1 MVGRFELS
9 SVRDGSDVAASSSS
23 SLSAGLYDRAAVDTT
38 PSIAIPG
45 NIYPETTVSSPS
57 PTSFAGADWGAVKPV
72 LDNASAINYSSAAEN
87 QAAGV
92 EPDFIL
98 GTDGQ
103 MRSNPKKTTPN
114 ADGSINVQIE
124 GEGPQDKTAA
134 LKASNEN
141 QKASIRELIRYFTKN
156 NPNAKIPGEWLD
168 QLEKQPDFPTPSAR
182 REAPPQIAPQPQSQP
197 QDYSPPPSSSSNRG
211 FSPGGGSRPSGPGS
225 FSPGGGQQRSSSSSD
240 AGSFDK
246 PARQPMFRTGR
257 AGDVPPP
264 IAGDMAM
271 KGPPTITPEK
281 IDEVLKSFDSPAAGL
296 GQHIFDE
303 GVKRGIN
310 PAVALAFFVQE
321 SSAGT
326 KGVAA
331 ETNSWGNIK
340 GEGPAGSHKGFRAY
354 ENFSQGVDDWY
365 RLIDDKYLAP
375 QSDGGRGYTHLSQV
389 IHTYAPGSDNNNEKQ
404 YVANVKGMVQGW
416 ESGSTKPAAN
426 G

>member
-9 SVRDGSDVAASSSS
+9 PVRDGSDVAASSH
-23 SLSAGLYDRAAVDTT
+23 SLSAGLFDRGAMDTA
-38 PSIAIPG
+38 PSLTIPG
-45 NIYPETTVSSPS
+45 NIYPESTMAAPS
-57 PTSFAGADWGAVKPV
+57 PTAFASADWSAVKPV
-72 LDNASAINYSSAAEN
+72 LDKASAINYSSAAEN

-103 MRSNPKKTTPN
+103 MRANPKKTAPN
-114 ADGSINVQIE
+114 ADGSINIQLD
-124 GEGPQDKTAA
+124 GGADAQDKIQAMKSA
-134 LKASNEN
+134 NEN
-141 QKASIRELIRYFTKN
+141 QKASIREMIRYFQKN

-168 QLEKQPDFPTPSAR
+168 QLEKQPDFPSPSAR
-182 REAPPQIAPQPQSQP
+182 RDAPPQVSPQPQP
-197 QDYSPPPSSSSNRG
+197 QTDYSPPSRSSGHRSSPGGSPGG
-211 FSPGGGSRPSGPGS
+211 FSPGGG
-225 FSPGGGQQRSSSSSD
+225 QRSASRSSD
-240 AGSFDK
+240 TGPSES
-246 PARQPMFRTGR
+246 PHRQPMFRTSGR

-264 IAGDMAM
+264 IAGDLAL
-271 KGPPTITPEK
+271 KGPPTITPDK
-281 IDEVLKSFDSPAAGL
+281 IDQVLKSFDSPAAGL
-296 GQHIFDE
+296 GQHIYDE

-326 KGVAA
+326 KGVAT

-340 GEGPAGSHKGFRAY
+340 GEGPAGSYKGFKAY
-354 ENFSQGVDDWY
+354 DNFQQGVDDWY

-375 QSDGGRGYTHLSQV
+375 KDEGGRGYTHLSQV
-389 IHTYAPGSDNNNEKQ
+389 IHTYAPGSDNNNERA

-416 ESGSTKPAAN
+416 ESQTSKPAQ

>member
-9 SVRDGSDVAASSSS
+9 PVRDGSDVGVSH
-23 SLSAGLYDRAAVDTT
+23 SLSAGLFDRGAMDTS
-38 PSIAIPG
+38 PSLTIPG
-45 NIYPETTVSSPS
+45 NIYPESTMAAPS
-57 PTSFAGADWGAVKPV
+57 PTAFASADWGAVKPV
-72 LDNASAINYSSAAEN
+72 LDKASAINYSSASEN

-103 MRSNPKKTTPN
+103 MRANPKKTSPN
-114 ADGSINVQIE
+114 ADGSINIQVD
-124 GEGPQDKTAA
+124 GGADTQDKIQA
-134 LKASNEN
+134 LKSANEN
-141 QKASIRELIRYFTKN
+141 QKASIREMIRYFQKN

-168 QLEKQPDFPTPSAR
+168 QLEKQPDFPSPSAR
-182 REAPPQIAPQPQSQP
+182 RDAPPQVSPQPQPQS
-197 QDYSPPPSSSSNRG
+197 DYSPPSRSSGYRSSPGGSPGG
-211 FSPGGGSRPSGPGS
+211 FSPGGG
-225 FSPGGGQQRSSSSSD
+225 QRSASRSSD
-240 AGSFDK
+240 TGPSES
-246 PARQPMFRTGR
+246 PHRQPMFRTSGR

-264 IAGDMAM
+264 IAGDLAL
-271 KGPPTITPEK
+271 KGPPTITPDK
-281 IDEVLKSFDSPAAGL
+281 IDQVLKSFDSPAAGL
-296 GQHIFDE
+296 GQHIYDE

-326 KGVAA
+326 KGVAT

-340 GEGPAGSHKGFRAY
+340 GEGPAGSYKGFKAY
-354 ENFSQGVDDWY
+354 DNFKQGVDDWY

-375 QSDGGRGYTHLSQV
+375 KSEGGRGYTHLSQV
-389 IHTYAPGSDNNNEKQ
+389 IHTYAPGSDNNNERA

-416 ESGSTKPAAN
+416 DSQTSKPAQ

>member
-9 SVRDGSDVAASSSS
+9 SVRDGSDLTASSHS
-23 SLSAGLYDRAAVDTT
+23 SLSSGLFDRAAADSA
-38 PSIAIPG
+38 PSLTIPG
-45 NIYPETTVSSPS
+45 NIYPEATIATPS
-57 PTSFAGADWGAVKPV
+57 PTAFASVDWGSVKPV
-72 LDNASAINYSSAAEN
+72 LDKASAINYSSAAEN

-103 MRSNPKKTTPN
+103 IRANPNKTTPN
-114 ADGSINVQIE
+114 ADGSINVQVE
-124 GEGPQDKTAA
+124 GGNAQDKIQA
-134 LKASNEN
+134 LKSANEN
-141 QKASIRELIRYFTKN
+141 QKASIREMIRYFQKN

-168 QLEKQPDFPTPSAR
+168 QLEKQPDFPSPSAR
-182 REAPPQIAPQPQSQP
+182 RDTPAPVTPQPQP
-197 QDYSPPPSSSSNRG
+197 QRDYSPPPSGGRRSYG
-211 FSPGGGSRPSGPGS
+211 GGSPGGGSPGG
-225 FSPGGGQQRSSSSSD
+225 FNPGGGQRSSSSD
-240 AGSFDK
+240 AGSFDT
-246 PARQPMFRTGR
+246 PRRQPMFKTSGR
-257 AGDVPPP
+257 GDVPPP
-264 IAGDMAM
+264 IAGDMPM

-281 IDEVLKSFDSPAAGL
+281 IDQVLKSFNSPASGL
-296 GQHIFDE
+296 GQHIYDE

-340 GEGPAGSHKGFRAY
+340 GEGPAGSYKGFRSY
-354 ENFSQGVDDWY
+354 DNFAQGVDDWY

-375 QSDGGRGYTHLSQV
+375 KSEGGRGYTHLSQV
-389 IHTYAPGSDNNNEKQ
+389 ISTYAPGSDNNNERA

-416 ESGSTKPAAN
+416 EQSSTKPANA
-426 G
+426 

>member
-1 MVGRFELS
+1 MVARFELP
-9 SVRDGSDVAASSSS
+9 SVRDGSDVAASSP
-23 SLSAGLYDRAAVDTT
+23 LSAGLYDKSAMDAA
-38 PSIAIPG
+38 PSLTIPG
-45 NIYPETTVSSPS
+45 NIYPESTMAAPS
-57 PTSFAGADWGAVKPV
+57 PTAFASADWGAVKPI
-72 LDNASAINYSSAAEN
+72 LDKASAINYSSAAEN

-103 MRSNPKKTTPN
+103 MRANPKKTAPN
-114 ADGSINVQIE
+114 ADGSINVQVE
-124 GEGPQDKTAA
+124 GDNSQDKIQAM
-134 LKASNEN
+134 KSASEN
-141 QKASIRELIRYFTKN
+141 QKASIRELIRYFQKN

-168 QLEKQPDFPTPSAR
+168 QLEKQPDFPSPSAR
-182 REAPPQIAPQPQSQP
+182 RDTPPPVSRQPEAQPQT
-197 QDYSPPPSSSSNRG
+197 DYSPPSQRSMGPSPGRSSSPGYSSPGGNRPGRSSGPSSSD
-211 FSPGGGSRPSGPGS
+211 
-225 FSPGGGQQRSSSSSD
+225 SSS
-240 AGSFDK
+240 FE
-246 PARQPMFRTGR
+246 PRRQPMFSTNR

-264 IAGDMAM
+264 VAGDLAM

-281 IDEVLKSFDSPAAGL
+281 IDEVLKSFGSPATGL
-296 GQHIFDE
+296 GQEIYDE

-331 ETNSWGNIK
+331 TTNSWGNIK
-340 GEGPAGSHKGFRAY
+340 GEGPAGSYKGFRAY
-354 ENFSQGVDDWY
+354 EDFGQGVKDWY

-375 QSDGGRGYTHLSQV
+375 QSEGGRGYTHLSQV
-389 IHTYAPGSDNNNEKQ
+389 IRTYAPGSDNNNEKQ

-416 ESGSTKPAAN
+416 EKSSAKPAN